1 MPFVASPASSG
12 RSRRRAGSASPGRAG
27 SQRKPVGGSAGSGGG
42 ARSKKRSRGVR
53 AAGSSTARSP
63 AAATGGRRSGA
74 RSGASG
80 DGRVRGGEGRNRP
93 GGGRSRGRDV
103 NAEAGSPRGGGG
115 VKAGGAGRQRGRGDG
130 GDRPRDPVG
139 GGGGARA
146 DGLDVPR
153 SWGGLARRGAG
164 RLRDGAGVL
173 GGRRPP
179 ARGRGRRSD
188 DGRPGA
194 AGPGAG
200 GGGTRRGTGGAAIT
214 RGVAPAERDRPRAAG
229 VARAER
235 LRDAASAAVA
245 RAGRPVVQRDADDR
259 PVSGAGSEVVS
270 AREVLV
276 VDLDAEGLPAQLERA
291 LGATAAARAE
301 VRLREAAKAF
311 GAERFEEAARLLRPV
326 AQRAPGIPAV
336 RELYGLT
343 LYRLGRW
350 RAAARELEAFRVLAG
365 STEQHPVLADCY
377 RAMQRWR
384 LVDELW
390 AELRA
395 ASPSAELVTEGRIVA
410 AGALADRGELP
421 AAIRLLGQGFRFPR
435 HPRVHHLRRAYAL
448 ADLYERAGDIPQARD
463 LFERVAGA
471 DPGFVDAAARAR
483 SLA

>member
-1 MPFVASPASSG
+1 
-12 RSRRRAGSASPGRAG
+12 
-27 SQRKPVGGSAGSGGG
+27 
-42 ARSKKRSRGVR
+42 
-53 AAGSSTARSP
+53 
-63 AAATGGRRSGA
+63 
-74 RSGASG
+74 
-80 DGRVRGGEGRNRP
+80 
-93 GGGRSRGRDV
+93 
-103 NAEAGSPRGGGG
+103 
-115 VKAGGAGRQRGRGDG
+115 
-130 GDRPRDPVG
+130 
-139 GGGGARA
+139 
-146 DGLDVPR
+146 
-153 SWGGLARRGAG
+153 
-164 RLRDGAGVL
+164 
-173 GGRRPP
+173 
-179 ARGRGRRSD
+179 
-188 DGRPGA
+188 
-194 AGPGAG
+194 
-200 GGGTRRGTGGAAIT
+200 
-214 RGVAPAERDRPRAAG
+214 
-229 VARAER
+229 